1 MIYYALG
8 FLLCGLILRAVI
20 LKIAKNAGHN
30 LAIKFAKIG
39 DMKGLTYDDIK
50 NKAGEANFVNPNQDG
65 FVAVWAKRG
74 YYIEINFD
82 KDKNFISISK
92 ELLST

>member
-50 NKAGEANFVNPNQDG
+50 NKVGEANFVNQDG